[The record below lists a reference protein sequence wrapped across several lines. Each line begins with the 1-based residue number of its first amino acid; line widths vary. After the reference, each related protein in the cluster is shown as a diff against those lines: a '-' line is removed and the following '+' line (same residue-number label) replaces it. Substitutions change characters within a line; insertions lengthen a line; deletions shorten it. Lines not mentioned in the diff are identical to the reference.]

1 MIMEKKS
8 LFFLMLLIFGTG
20 GSLFAQ
26 IGMDLEI
33 NRTTFMQFEPV
44 YAKITFRNDT
54 GKALLF
60 GKSPRLQ
67 GFLMLEISGVGQ
79 TFVSKRPG
87 REISIDGLIL
97 GPGEIRSIII
107 PINEYYDI
115 SQADNY
121 KIHAY
126 VAHSMLKKEY
136 KSPDRFF
143 QVEHGAVIW
152 KRTVGIPDI
161 YGHRAQGEERT
172 YEIRTIYENR
182 RRYYYLVVS
191 DEKKVYGVVRLGH
204 QMGYEKL
211 QIEVDMLSRIHVL
224 VPVTPRVFHYLS
236 FSLDGANINN
246 TFWKTSNT
254 IPQLYRNPKT
264 GIVTRIGGVEAVR
277 GRDFVDPNRGK
288 KPASQILMDEDMAN
302 AARNYVPKPKRNQP
316 MFDLGK
322 GLERTVRDN

>member
-1 MIMEKKS
+1 MKKF
-8 LFFLMLLIFGTG
+8 FFLIFTVVLVTLTS
-20 GSLFAQ
+20 SLYGQ
-26 IGMDLEI
+26 IGMSIEL
-33 NRTTFMQFEPV
+33 NRTAYMQFEPV

-67 GFLMLEISGVGQ
+67 GFLMLEVNGVGQ
-79 TFVSKRPG
+79 RLVNKRKDK
-87 REISIDGLIL
+87 EISIDGLVL
-97 GPGEIRSIII
+97 GPGEIKSIII
-107 PINEYYDI
+107 PVNEYYDI
-115 SQADNY
+115 DRVDNY

-126 VAHSMLKKEY
+126 VAHSMLKREY
-136 KSPDRFF
+136 RTPDTFF
-143 QVEHGAVIW
+143 QVEHGATIW
-152 KRTVGIPDI
+152 KRTVGIPDL
-161 YGHRAQGEERT
+161 YSQHRTNGDERT
-172 YEIRTIYENR
+172 YEIRTLHENR
-182 RRYYYLVVS
+182 RRHYYLVVS
-191 DEKKVYGVVRLGH
+191 DAKHIYGVVRVGH

-236 FSLDGANINN
+236 FSLDGANVNN